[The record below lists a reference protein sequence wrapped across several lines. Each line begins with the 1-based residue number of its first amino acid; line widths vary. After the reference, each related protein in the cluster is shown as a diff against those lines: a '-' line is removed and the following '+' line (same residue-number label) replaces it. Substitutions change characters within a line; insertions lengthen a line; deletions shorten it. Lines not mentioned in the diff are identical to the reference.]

1 MIYID
6 KYNIIFIHLTK
17 TGGESVLAALPNS
30 KEAVGNSFRTRKRHI
45 PVSAILDESFLRKYS
60 DQLDLLPNIRRDGD
74 REFKPGKH
82 IHKIQRKWNS
92 LRITFVRNPWARL
105 VSEYHY
111 NIAKGEEPR
120 PFEDVVYSL
129 LTHRDDIWKWSQM
142 RWLCH
147 KGKCYADRVYRL
159 EYDKQQFESDFNV
172 KLPHKNKSIHNPYR
186 EYYDDRTKRI
196 VELVYADDIKEFG
209 YEF

>member
-1 MIYID
+1 VIYID
-6 KYNIIFIHLTK
+6 KHKVIFIHLTK
-17 TGGESVLAALPNS
+17 TGGESVLEALGSPQ
-30 KEAVGNSFRTRKRHI
+30 KRHT
-45 PVSAILDESFLRKYS
+45 PVSAILDDSFRQQYAK
-60 DQLDLLPNIRRDGD
+60 QIDLFEE
-74 REFKPGKH
+74 REDFKPTRYLSRIKNN
-82 IHKIQRKWNS
+82 WNS

-111 NIAKGEEPR
+111 NKAKGLDDR
-120 PFEDVVYSL
+120 PFDHVIYSL
-129 LTHRDDIWKWSQM
+129 LTHPDDIWRWSQM

-159 EYDKQQFESDFNV
+159 EHDKQKFNSDFDV
-172 KLPHKNKSIHNPYR
+172 ELPHKNKSIHNPYR
-186 EYYDDRTKRI
+186 EYYDDTTKRI

>member
-6 KYNIIFIHLTK
+6 EHKVIFMHLTK
-17 TGGESVLAALPNS
+17 TGGESVLEALDSPQ
-30 KEAVGNSFRTRKRHI
+30 KRHT
-45 PVSAILDESFLRKYS
+45 PASAILDDNFRQTYAK
-60 DQLDLLPNIRRDGD
+60 QLDLFEERKD
-74 REFKPGKH
+74 FKPTRYLDRIKSN
-82 IHKIQRKWNS
+82 WNS
-92 LRITFVRNPWARL
+92 LRVTFVRNPWARL

-111 NIAKGEEPR
+111 NKAKGIDDRDFKE
-120 PFEDVVYSL
+120 VVYSL
-129 LTHRDDIWKWSQM
+129 LQCYDDIWKWSQM

-159 EYDKQQFESDFNV
+159 EYDRQKFNSDFSV
-172 KLPHKNKSIHNPYR
+172 ELPHKNKSSHDPYR
-186 EYYDDRTKRI
+186 EYYDERTKRI

>member
-6 KYNIIFIHLTK
+6 KHKVIFMHLTK
-17 TGGESVLAALPNS
+17 TGGESVLEALGSPQ
-30 KEAVGNSFRTRKRHI
+30 KRHT
-45 PVSAILDESFLRKYS
+45 PVSAILDDDFRHTYAK
-60 DQLDLLPNIRRDGD
+60 QLDLFEERQD
-74 REFKPGKH
+74 FKPTRYLNRIKSN
-82 IHKIQRKWNS
+82 WNS

-111 NIAKGEEPR
+111 NKAKGIDDRDFEE
-120 PFEDVVYSL
+120 VVYSL
-129 LTHRDDIWKWSQM
+129 LQCHDDIWKWSQM

-159 EYDKQQFESDFNV
+159 EHDKQKFNAHFNV
-172 KLPHKNKSIHNPYR
+172 ELPHKNKSVHNPYR
-186 EYYDDRTKRI
+186 EYYNDRTKRI
-196 VELVYADDIKEFG
+196 IELVYADDIKEFG

>member
-6 KYNIIFIHLTK
+6 KHKVIFMHLTK
-17 TGGESVLAALPNS
+17 TGGESVLEALGSPQ
-30 KEAVGNSFRTRKRHI
+30 KRHT
-45 PVSAILDESFLRKYS
+45 PVSAILDDDFRHTYAKQIDLFEERK
-60 DQLDLLPNIRRDGD
+60 D
-74 REFKPGKH
+74 FKPTRYLNRIKSN
-82 IHKIQRKWNS
+82 WNS

-111 NIAKGEEPR
+111 NKTKGIDDRDFEE
-120 PFEDVVYSL
+120 VVYSL
-129 LTHRDDIWKWSQM
+129 LQCHDDIWKWSQM

-159 EYDKQQFESDFNV
+159 EYDKQKFNSDFSV
-172 KLPHKNKSIHNPYR
+172 ELPHKNKSIHNPYR
-186 EYYDDRTKRI
+186 EYYNDRTKRV
-196 VELVYADDIKEFG
+196 VELVFNDDIREFG

>member
-6 KYNIIFIHLTK
+6 EHKVIFMHLTK
-17 TGGESVLAALPNS
+17 TGGESVLEALDSPQ
-30 KEAVGNSFRTRKRHI
+30 KRHT
-45 PVSAILDESFLRKYS
+45 PVSAILDDNFRQTYAK
-60 DQLDLLPNIRRDGD
+60 QLDLFEERKD
-74 REFKPGKH
+74 FKPTRYLNRIKSN
-82 IHKIQRKWNS
+82 WNS
-92 LRITFVRNPWARL
+92 LRVTFVRNPWARL

-111 NIAKGEEPR
+111 NKAKGIDDRDFEE
-120 PFEDVVYSL
+120 VVYSL
-129 LTHRDDIWKWSQM
+129 LQCYDDIWKWSQM

-159 EYDKQQFESDFNV
+159 EYDRQKFNSDFSV
-172 KLPHKNKSIHNPYR
+172 ELPHKNKSSHDPYR
-186 EYYDDRTKRI
+186 EYYDERTKRI

>member
-6 KYNIIFIHLTK
+6 EHKVIFMHLTK
-17 TGGESVLAALPNS
+17 TGGESVLEALDSPQ
-30 KEAVGNSFRTRKRHI
+30 KRHT
-45 PVSAILDESFLRKYS
+45 PVSAILDDNFRQTYAK
-60 DQLDLLPNIRRDGD
+60 QLDLFEERKD
-74 REFKPGKH
+74 FKPTRYLNRIKSN
-82 IHKIQRKWNS
+82 WNS
-92 LRITFVRNPWARL
+92 LRVTFVRNPWARL

-111 NIAKGEEPR
+111 NKAKGIDDRDFEE
-120 PFEDVVYSL
+120 VVYSL
-129 LTHRDDIWKWSQM
+129 LQCYDDIWKWSQM

-159 EYDKQQFESDFNV
+159 EYDKQKFNSDFSV
-172 KLPHKNKSIHNPYR
+172 ELPHKNKSSHDPYR
-186 EYYDDRTKRI
+186 EYYDERTKRI